1 MVWLTSSLTGLDLAA
16 LLMFNQQQ
24 IFMLGQIQTSQTV
37 Q

>member
-16 LLMFNQQQ
+16 FKFNQQQ